1 MSSIPLNEELVQSLI
16 KRYSGNMV
24 ERVEASLKTFAEK
37 RNEVLGVIIFGS
49 QAQGRA
55 RESSDVDVALYI
67 DPAAIPADA
76 LQVQLRYTVELER
89 AIGKR
94 VDLVLLNLAPPML
107 RHQIFR
113 NGKLVFERDQL
124 RVRRFIG
131 DALVEFYDEIVTL
144 EAAQHTLIRRHL
156 LGR

>member
-1 MSSIPLNEELVQSLI
+1 MIERI
-16 KRYSGNMV
+16 K
-24 ERVEASLKTFAEK
+24 AALKTFAETH
-37 RNEVLGVIIFGS
+37 NEVLSVTIFGS
-49 QAQGRA
+49 QAHGRA

-76 LQVQLRYTVELER
+76 MEVQLRYTVELER
-89 AIGKR
+89 AIGKH

-107 RHQIFR
+107 RYQAIR
-113 NGKLVFERDQL
+113 NGKLVFERDPL

-144 EAAQHTLIRRHL
+144 EATQNTLIRRHL

>member
-1 MSSIPLNEELVQSLI
+1 
-16 KRYSGNMV
+16 MV
-24 ERVEASLKTFAEK
+24 ERVKAALKTFEETH
-37 RNEVLGVIIFGS
+37 NEVLGVIVFGS
-49 QAQGRA
+49 HAQGRA

-67 DPAAIPADA
+67 DPEAIGANA
-76 LQVQLRYTVELER
+76 LKVQLQYTVELER

-113 NGKLVFERDQL
+113 NGKLVFERDPL

-144 EAAQHTLIRRHL
+144 EAAQNTIIRRHL